1 MLFNSYQRLVY
12 KFILF
17 IFIMSIIRGLFA
29 DGFSKFVPLVET
41 LIISIVVILVFNFIL
56 IFMKTRLLRRA
67 RSKNHI
73 STIKI
78 FSRMINILFTWL
90 VILFAFLSY
99 FKSWAGIGVVAGLF
113 TAAIGFALQK
123 PITGVAAWIMVVIK
137 RPFQVGDRIT
147 IGSVK
152 GDVYDISLTHVYI
165 DEVGGNLDSEQLS
178 GRNVMVPNYKLF
190 DENLIN
196 HTLLHDFVLDEVAYT
211 IKYDS
216 DLDKAMELGA
226 SAAEEVAG
234 KYGKKIGKEI
244 TSRVSIV
251 DNGLKIKILFFA
263 PVQDISKIRSDIT
276 KKIYETILSEK
287 KVDLAYN
294 RLDISMKK

>member
-1 MLFNSYQRLVY
+1 MVL
-12 KFILF
+12 K
-17 IFIMSIIRGLFA
+17 MSLFA
-29 DGFSKFVPLVET
+29 EGFDRFIPLVET
-41 LIISIVVILVFNFIL
+41 LLIAFVLIAIFNFIL
-56 IFMKTRLLRRA
+56 IFMKTRLLKKA
-67 RSKNHI
+67 KSKNQI

-78 FSRMINILFTWL
+78 FSRMINILFTWM

-99 FKSWAGIGVVAGLF
+99 FKSWTGIGVVAGLF

-123 PITGVAAWIMVVIK
+123 PITGVAAWIMVVVK

-147 IGSVK
+147 IGNIK

-165 DEVGGNLDSEQLS
+165 DEVGGNIDTEQHS
-178 GRNVMVPNYKLF
+178 GRNVLVPNYKLF

-196 HTLLHDFVLDEVAYT
+196 HTLLHDFVLDEIVYT
-211 IKYDS
+211 VRYDS
-216 DLDKAMELGA
+216 DLDRAMNIGI
-226 SAAEEVAG
+226 SVAKEIAG
-234 KYGKKIGKEI
+234 EYSNKVDKEI
-244 TSRVSIV
+244 TARVSIA

-263 PVQDISKIRSDIT
+263 PVQKLSEVRSDIT
-276 KKIYETILSEK
+276 KKVYKLLMSEK